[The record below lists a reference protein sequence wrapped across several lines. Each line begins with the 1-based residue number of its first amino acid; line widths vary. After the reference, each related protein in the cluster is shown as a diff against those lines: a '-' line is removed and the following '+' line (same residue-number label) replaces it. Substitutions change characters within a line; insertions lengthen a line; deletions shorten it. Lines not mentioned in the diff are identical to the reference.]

1 VTGWNARSTVLD
13 HWLSL
18 PVVLWQEVGDTR
30 AIVVAKETRT
40 EKRQSQTALST
51 PAQAVQVNSNKK
63 EVGMVS

>member
-1 VTGWNARSTVLD
+1 
-13 HWLSL
+13 
-18 PVVLWQEVGDTR
+18 VVLWQEVGDTR